1 MQNHAKNEAPEEEA
15 GTRQGQNEN
24 VYVSNAW
31 FNLTCYHPPPPL
43 RATPPGQI
51 QPFGPGGGELFETAL
66 SLRVGGGV
74 NQK

>member
-15 GTRQGQNEN
+15 GTRQGKNEN

-31 FNLTCYHPPPPL
+31 FNLTCYHTSPPL
-43 RATPPGQI
+43 RATPRDKSSPLGL
-51 QPFGPGGGELFETAL
+51 G
-66 SLRVGGGV
+66 VGGGV

>member
-15 GTRQGQNEN
+15 GTRQGKNEN

-31 FNLTCYHPPPPL
+31 FNLTCYHPPGQ
-43 RATPPGQI
+43 PPGQI
-51 QPFGPGGGELFETAL
+51 PPFGPGGGELFETAL
-66 SLRVGGGV
+66 SLGVGGGV